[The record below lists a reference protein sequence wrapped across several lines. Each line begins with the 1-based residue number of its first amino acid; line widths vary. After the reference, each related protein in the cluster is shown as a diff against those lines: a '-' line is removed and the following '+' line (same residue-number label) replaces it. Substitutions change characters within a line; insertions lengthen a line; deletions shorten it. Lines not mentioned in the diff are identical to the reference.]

1 MRIKVDY
8 YCCVNLIPLVAVLH
22 RSVFINAISLP
33 HLITEIEMKIY
44 NKKTALALGLCGVFA
59 TLPAVAALQSF
70 EVENNNDVKCGY
82 KNDNGKVV
90 VAAKYYSCG
99 DFSEGMARVS
109 LMKMGKVKGYDGAED
124 YEDYLYMQGYINE
137 AGRLV
142 IPVEHQAP
150 LFYGVIIDYRDFKE
164 GLVAVYKNG
173 KYGYMNKTGKM
184 VIPYTYKTAGD
195 FSDGRV
201 VVSKND
207 KYGVIDKTGKT
218 IVPFKFNWLD
228 DYYEGLARYN
238 TSMQGDDEGKIGFV
252 DKSGNIAIPAKWDEA
267 MEFSEGLAAV
277 KVGGYNNGKWGV
289 IDKTGKVIIPPKYDR
304 AYIEPMGDSPDVDGG
319 RYEDGKLDVYNLNTK
334 GANAYNDGYDSITR
348 FTLDRQGKVLSKKT
362 YADWN
367 EMDEERYPQNYQ

>member
-1 MRIKVDY
+1 
-8 YCCVNLIPLVAVLH
+8 
-22 RSVFINAISLP
+22 
-33 HLITEIEMKIY
+33 MKIY

-137 AGRLV
+137 AGKLV

-304 AYIEPMGDSPDVDGG
+304 AYIEPMGDAEDVDGG
-319 RYEDGKLDVYNLNTK
+319 RYEGGKLDVYNLNTK

-348 FTLDRQGKVLSKKT
+348 YTLDRQGKVLSKKT

>member
-1 MRIKVDY
+1 MKKY
-8 YCCVNLIPLVAVLH
+8 NSKA
-22 RSVFINAISLP
+22 AI
-33 HLITEIEMKIY
+33 IW
-44 NKKTALALGLCGVFA
+44 GLCAMFSAGSATAGLQVFELDN
-59 TLPAVAALQSF
+59 TEQPQ
-70 EVENNNDVKCGY
+70 CGY
-82 KNDNGKVV
+82 KDDKGKVV
-90 VAAKYYSCG
+90 VPAKYYDCG
-99 DFSEGMARVS
+99 TFSDGMARVS
-109 LMKMGKVKGYDGAED
+109 LMKMGMVEGYDGAED

-137 AGRLV
+137 TGKLV
-142 IPVEHQAP
+142 IPVEHEAP

-164 GLVAVYKNG
+164 SLVAVYENG

-184 VIPYTYKTAGD
+184 VIPYAYKTAGD

-277 KVGGYNNGKWGV
+277 KVGEYNNGKWGV
-289 IDKTGKVIIPPKYDR
+289 IDKTGKVIISPKYDM
-304 AYIEPMGDSPDVDGG
+304 AYIEPMGDAEDVDGG
-319 RYEDGKLDVYNLNTK
+319 RYENGKLDVYNLNTK
-334 GANAYNDGYDSITR
+334 GTNAYDDGYDSITR
-348 FTLDRQGKVLSKKT
+348 YTLDRQGKVLSKKT
-362 YADWN
+362 YMDWN
-367 EMDEERYPQNYQ
+367 EIDQERYPQNYQ

>member
-1 MRIKVDY
+1 M
-8 YCCVNLIPLVAVLH
+8 
-22 RSVFINAISLP
+22 SLP
-33 HLITEIEMKIY
+33 HLIIEIEMKIY
-44 NKKTALALGLCGVFA
+44 NKKTALALGLCGAFA

-70 EVENNNDVKCGY
+70 EVDNNNDVKCGY

-90 VAAKYYSCG
+90 VAAKYYGCG
-99 DFSEGMARVS
+99 DFSDGMARVS
-109 LMKMGKVKGYDGAED
+109 LMKMGMVKGYDGAED

-137 AGRLV
+137 AGKLV
-142 IPVEHQAP
+142 IPVEHEAP

-184 VIPYTYKTAGD
+184 VIPYAYKTAGD

-228 DYYEGLARYN
+228 DYYEGLAMYS
-238 TSMQGDDEGKIGFV
+238 TLMQGDEEGKIGFV
-252 DKSGNIAIPAKWDEA
+252 DRSGNIAIAAKWNEA

-289 IDKTGKVIIPPKYDR
+289 IDKTGKVIVPPKYDR

-348 FTLDRQGKVLSKKT
+348 YTLDRQGKVLSKKT

-367 EMDEERYPQNYQ
+367 EMDEERYSQNYQ